1 MKTLFHFAYLQA
13 ISCLFPV
20 MIFAALA
27 LSKTV
32 SIPFLHRYDFILLLC
47 LAAQILML
55 AYTKIFGV
63 PLYSGFMYASVAS
76 YIYQAFSR
84 LHVKVTDWP
93 HPFLSIGISMCIYL
107 NFFTHHWLYDV
118 RWWLTCLLV
127 VVFWK
132 TSVSFQVGPSSF
144 RMPLVVSFFLI
155 GFFIWIAENVT
166 TFLGAWQYPNQ
177 QHAWSIVHLGK
188 ISSWFLLVVISIV
201 LVIEQRKQKNVQP
214 VWPG

>member
-47 LAAQILML
+47 IAAQILML
-55 AYTKIFGV
+55 TLRLETWAELKVICLFHLIGICLEVYKVHMGSWSYPEEAYTKIFGV

-76 YIYQAFSR
+76 YIYQALSR
-84 LHVKVTDWP
+84 LHVKVADWP
-93 HPFLSIGISMCIYL
+93 HPFLSIGISLCIYL

-118 RWWLTCLLV
+118 RWWLT
-127 VVFWK
+127 
-132 TSVSFQVGPSSF
+132 S
-144 RMPLVVSFFLI
+144 
-155 GFFIWIAENVT
+155 
-166 TFLGAWQYPNQ
+166 
-177 QHAWSIVHLGK
+177 
-188 ISSWFLLVVISIV
+188 
-201 LVIEQRKQKNVQP
+201 
-214 VWPG
+214 